1 MVHIF
6 RKSRTNLLLFYFA
19 QLCYKV
25 VKKYEIWKQVKNRVY
40 QIIKKRNETIEI
52 LEKREAVLQK
62 QLENYSDSNVL
73 KLIDDLKKQK
83 KVQAEIINELRRG
96 RAELLQLIGDLT
108 VKIQKGGVG

>member
-1 MVHIF
+1 M
-6 RKSRTNLLLFYFA
+6 KYEQMSRTELSKLL
-19 QLCYKV
+19 
-25 VKKYEIWKQVKNRVY
+25 
-40 QIIKKRNETIEI
+40 KRRNKTIEI

>member
-1 MVHIF
+1 M
-6 RKSRTNLLLFYFA
+6 KYENMSRTELIKLL
-19 QLCYKV
+19 
-25 VKKYEIWKQVKNRVY
+25 
-40 QIIKKRNETIEI
+40 KRRNKTIEL

>member
-1 MVHIF
+1 M
-6 RKSRTNLLLFYFA
+6 KYENMSRTELIKLL
-19 QLCYKV
+19 
-25 VKKYEIWKQVKNRVY
+25 
-40 QIIKKRNETIEI
+40 KRRNKTIEI

-96 RAELLQLIGDLT
+96 RAELLRLIGDLT

>member
-1 MVHIF
+1 M
-6 RKSRTNLLLFYFA
+6 KYENMSRTELIKLL
-19 QLCYKV
+19 K
-25 VKKYEIWKQVKNRVY
+25 R
-40 QIIKKRNETIEI
+40 RNETIEI

-96 RAELLQLIGDLT
+96 RSELLQLIGNLT

>member
-1 MVHIF
+1 M
-6 RKSRTNLLLFYFA
+6 KYENMSRTELIKLL
-19 QLCYKV
+19 
-25 VKKYEIWKQVKNRVY
+25 
-40 QIIKKRNETIEI
+40 KKRNETIEI
-52 LEKREAVLQK
+52 LEKRETVLQK

>member
-1 MVHIF
+1 M
-6 RKSRTNLLLFYFA
+6 KYENMSRTELIKLL
-19 QLCYKV
+19 
-25 VKKYEIWKQVKNRVY
+25 
-40 QIIKKRNETIEI
+40 KKRNETIEI

-83 KVQAEIINELRRG
+83 KVQAEIINEIRRG

>member
-1 MVHIF
+1 M
-6 RKSRTNLLLFYFA
+6 KYENMSRTELIKLL
-19 QLCYKV
+19 
-25 VKKYEIWKQVKNRVY
+25 
-40 QIIKKRNETIEI
+40 KRRNKTVEI

-96 RAELLQLIGDLT
+96 RSELLRLIGDLT
-108 VKIQKGGVG
+108 AKIQKGGVD

>member
-1 MVHIF
+1 M
-6 RKSRTNLLLFYFA
+6 KYENMSRTELIKLL
-19 QLCYKV
+19 
-25 VKKYEIWKQVKNRVY
+25 
-40 QIIKKRNETIEI
+40 KKRNETIEI

>member
-1 MVHIF
+1 M
-6 RKSRTNLLLFYFA
+6 
-19 QLCYKV
+19 
-25 VKKYEIWKQVKNRVY
+25 KYENMSRAEL
-40 QIIKKRNETIEI
+40 IKLLKRRNETIEI

-83 KVQAEIINELRRG
+83 KVQSEIINELRRG

>member
-1 MVHIF
+1 M
-6 RKSRTNLLLFYFA
+6 KYENMSRTELIKLL
-19 QLCYKV
+19 
-25 VKKYEIWKQVKNRVY
+25 
-40 QIIKKRNETIEI
+40 KKRNETIEI

-96 RAELLQLIGDLT
+96 RSELLRLIGDLT
-108 VKIQKGGVG
+108 VKIQKGGVD

>member
-1 MVHIF
+1 M
-6 RKSRTNLLLFYFA
+6 KYENMSRTELIKLL
-19 QLCYKV
+19 
-25 VKKYEIWKQVKNRVY
+25 
-40 QIIKKRNETIEI
+40 KKRNKTVEI

-96 RAELLQLIGDLT
+96 RSELLRLIGDLT
-108 VKIQKGGVG
+108 VKIQKGGVD

>member
-1 MVHIF
+1 M
-6 RKSRTNLLLFYFA
+6 KYENMSRTELIKLL
-19 QLCYKV
+19 
-25 VKKYEIWKQVKNRVY
+25 
-40 QIIKKRNETIEI
+40 KKRNETIEI

-96 RAELLQLIGDLT
+96 RAELLQLISDLT

>member
-1 MVHIF
+1 M
-6 RKSRTNLLLFYFA
+6 KYDNMSRTELVQLL
-19 QLCYKV
+19 
-25 VKKYEIWKQVKNRVY
+25 
-40 QIIKKRNETIEI
+40 KKRNETIEI

-96 RAELLQLIGDLT
+96 RAELLRLITELT
-108 VKIQKGGVG
+108 TKIQKGGV

>member
-1 MVHIF
+1 M
-6 RKSRTNLLLFYFA
+6 SRTELIKLL
-19 QLCYKV
+19 
-25 VKKYEIWKQVKNRVY
+25 
-40 QIIKKRNETIEI
+40 KKRNETIEI

>member
-1 MVHIF
+1 M
-6 RKSRTNLLLFYFA
+6 KYENMSRTELIKLL
-19 QLCYKV
+19 K
-25 VKKYEIWKQVKNRVY
+25 R
-40 QIIKKRNETIEI
+40 RNETIEI

-73 KLIDDLKKQK
+73 KLIGDLKKQK

>member
-1 MVHIF
+1 M
-6 RKSRTNLLLFYFA
+6 
-19 QLCYKV
+19 
-25 VKKYEIWKQVKNRVY
+25 KYENMSRSEL
-40 QIIKKRNETIEI
+40 IKLLKRRNETIEI

-83 KVQAEIINELRRG
+83 KVQSEIINELRRG
-96 RAELLQLIGDLT
+96 RSELLQLIGDLT

>member
-1 MVHIF
+1 M
-6 RKSRTNLLLFYFA
+6 SRTELIQSL
-19 QLCYKV
+19 
-25 VKKYEIWKQVKNRVY
+25 
-40 QIIKKRNETIEI
+40 KKRNETIEI

-96 RAELLQLIGDLT
+96 RAELLRLIAELT
-108 VKIQKGGVG
+108 TKIQKGGVG

>member
-1 MVHIF
+1 M
-6 RKSRTNLLLFYFA
+6 KYENMSRTELIKLL
-19 QLCYKV
+19 K
-25 VKKYEIWKQVKNRVY
+25 R
-40 QIIKKRNETIEI
+40 RNETITI
-52 LEKREAVLQK
+52 LEKRETVLQK

-96 RAELLQLIGDLT
+96 RSELLQLIGDLT

>member
-1 MVHIF
+1 M
-6 RKSRTNLLLFYFA
+6 SRTELIKLL
-19 QLCYKV
+19 K
-25 VKKYEIWKQVKNRVY
+25 R
-40 QIIKKRNETIEI
+40 RNETIEI

-96 RAELLQLIGDLT
+96 RAELLRLITELT
-108 VKIQKGGVG
+108 TKIQKGGV

>member
-1 MVHIF
+1 M
-6 RKSRTNLLLFYFA
+6 KYDNMSRTELIQSL
-19 QLCYKV
+19 
-25 VKKYEIWKQVKNRVY
+25 
-40 QIIKKRNETIEI
+40 KKRNETIEI

-96 RAELLQLIGDLT
+96 RSELLRLIAELT
-108 VKIQKGGVG
+108 TKIQKGGV

>member
-1 MVHIF
+1 M
-6 RKSRTNLLLFYFA
+6 KYENMSRTELIKLLT
-19 QLCYKV
+19 
-25 VKKYEIWKQVKNRVY
+25 
-40 QIIKKRNETIEI
+40 KRYETIEI
-52 LEKREAVLQK
+52 LEKREVVLQK

>member
-1 MVHIF
+1 M
-6 RKSRTNLLLFYFA
+6 KYENMSRTELIKLL
-19 QLCYKV
+19 K
-25 VKKYEIWKQVKNRVY
+25 R
-40 QIIKKRNETIEI
+40 RNETIEI

-96 RAELLQLIGDLT
+96 RAELLRLIGDLT

>member
-1 MVHIF
+1 M
-6 RKSRTNLLLFYFA
+6 KYDNMSRTELIQSL
-19 QLCYKV
+19 
-25 VKKYEIWKQVKNRVY
+25 
-40 QIIKKRNETIEI
+40 KKRNETIEI

-83 KVQAEIINELRRG
+83 KVQSEIINELRRG

>member
-1 MVHIF
+1 M
-6 RKSRTNLLLFYFA
+6 KYDNMSRTELIQSL
-19 QLCYKV
+19 
-25 VKKYEIWKQVKNRVY
+25 
-40 QIIKKRNETIEI
+40 KKRNETIEI

-96 RAELLQLIGDLT
+96 RAELLRLITELT
-108 VKIQKGGVG
+108 TKIQKGGVG